1 MSKLKIAVI
10 GVLAAVVGLVGY
22 GISQGDAVNAA
33 SRECDSNAIIK
44 CGSMTEA
51 ELASDYSK
59 NSEKDLH
66 KIFSAYGV
74 SSSMIKNK
82 SGVKGYVT
90 KSGKVVVDG
99 KTVATNAYSL
109 GRTKLHGGTAKTIS
123 GKKYY
128 EGPTSQ
134 RFSSSKLDA
143 FVFFDKNGKFVA
155 AILLVCGNP
164 VRATPP
170 TPPKPKPIYTC
181 DKLTADE
188 ISRNARRFTTKA
200 TAKDGATIVDYSYNF
215 GDGTSTTG
223 GATIDHT
230 YQQPGTYTAT
240 VTVNVKVDGKDKTAQ
255 GEKCKVTIKI
265 EKENCPIPG
274 KEHLPKDSPECKE
287 DKPVVE
293 VIKKVNGEEHAKVQV
308 GETFNYQITVEN
320 KGNIALKDV
329 KVTDTAPSEVQLLP
343 GTGVSGNTWTTTI
356 AELGVRESQT
366 FSIPAKYVKYT
377 AGTHPNTVCIDTP
390 TVPGS
395 PDDCDDASTETTEKT
410 EACNTDTGVIEEVE
424 RGKENTPPYTTD
436 LTKCEDEE
444 EPTPTPEAPEELP
457 TTGPEDILNGLVG
470 AGSLVGASLYYIA
483 SRRSL

>member
-10 GVLAAVVGLVGY
+10 GVLAAVVGLVGF
-22 GISQGDAVNAA
+22 GLSQGDAAQAA
-33 SRECDSNAIIK
+33 SRECGPNAIIK
-44 CGSMTEA
+44 CGSMTET

-59 NSEKDLH
+59 NNEKDLH
-66 KIFSAYGV
+66 KIFSSYGI
-74 SSSMIKNK
+74 SSSMISSK

-90 KSGKVVVDG
+90 KSGKVVVNG

-170 TPPKPKPIYTC
+170 TPPKQTPVYSC
-181 DKLTADE
+181 DGLTYDK
-188 ISRNARRFTTKA
+188 ISRNEFRFSSSA
-200 TAKDGATIVDYSYNF
+200 TAKNGASIVDYTYNF
-215 GDGTSTTG
+215 GDGTTSKG
-223 GATIDHT
+223 GKTINHT
-230 YQQPGTYTAT
+230 YAQAGTYTAT
-240 VTVNVKVDGKDKTAQ
+240 VTVNVKVNNKTTTTTNS
-255 GEKCKVTIKI
+255 KCKVTITV

-287 DKPVVE
+287 DKPSVD
-293 VIKKVNGEEHAKVQV
+293 ITKKVNGMEHYKAAIN
-308 GETFNYQITVEN
+308 EMFNYEITVTN
-320 KGNIALKDV
+320 TGNVALKEAV
-329 KVTDTAPSEVQLLP
+329 VTDKAPKEVQLLP

-356 AELGVRESQT
+356 AELGVGESQSFT
-366 FSIPAKYVKYT
+366 IPAKYTKYA
-377 AGTHPNTVCIDTP
+377 AGSHVNNVCVETP
-390 TVPGS
+390 TVPGN
-395 PDDCDDASTETTEKT
+395 PDDCDDASTETFDKEKVCILKTKEIKKIDKGTFDEKT
-410 EACNTDTGVIEEVE
+410 MTRDFDKCHEVPPT
-424 RGKENTPPYTTD
+424 TPP
-436 LTKCEDEE
+436 
-444 EPTPTPEAPEELP
+444 ELP
-457 TTGPEDILNGLVG
+457 TTGPEDILNGVLG
-470 AGSLVGASLYYIA
+470 AGSLAGATLYYIA